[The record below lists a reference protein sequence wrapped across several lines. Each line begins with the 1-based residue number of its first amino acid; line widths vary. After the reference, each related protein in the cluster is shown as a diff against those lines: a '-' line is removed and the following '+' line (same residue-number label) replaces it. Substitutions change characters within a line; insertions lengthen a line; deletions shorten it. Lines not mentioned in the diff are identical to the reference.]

1 MIGPGSDKKTKSANY
16 SRKWLNILCAVRSV
30 SDDPTTKWNQIESP
44 QSKDTESLFEK
55 VGILCL
61 YLFPADLVN
70 GCERI
75 E

>member
-1 MIGPGSDKKTKSANY
+1 MEPDK
-16 SRKWLNILCAVRSV
+16 
-30 SDDPTTKWNQIESP
+30 IESP
-44 QSKDTESLFEK
+44 QSKDTESLFEML
-55 VGILCL
+55 GILCL